1 MFHMYRKLSI
11 NKDVVY
17 DFSAERAEV
26 CNFTLHKS
34 TWSITYGVHICLSKE
49 TKWEQGKDKYVVQNR
64 TKRQRRKEGRV
75 GGEKAQKRNVGGE

>member
-1 MFHMYRKLSI
+1 MTFLLKEQ
-11 NKDVVY
+11 K
-17 DFSAERAEV
+17 V

-49 TKWEQGKDKYVVQNR
+49 TKWEQGKDKYVVQ
-64 TKRQRRKEGRV
+64 RRKEGRV

>member
-1 MFHMYRKLSI
+1 MTFLLKEQ
-11 NKDVVY
+11 K
-17 DFSAERAEV
+17 V